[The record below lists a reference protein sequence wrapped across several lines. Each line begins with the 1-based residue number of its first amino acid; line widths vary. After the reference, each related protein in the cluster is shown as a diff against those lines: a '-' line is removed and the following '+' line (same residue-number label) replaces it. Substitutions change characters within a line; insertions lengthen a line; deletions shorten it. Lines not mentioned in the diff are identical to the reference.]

1 MGFVALAKPRG
12 CAVAVTRR
20 GLGQQMASTEITLMA
35 SSSTVLPL
43 HL

>member
-12 CAVAVTRR
+12 CAVGVTSR
-20 GLGQQMASTEITLMA
+20 GLGQQMASTEMTLVA
-35 SSSTVLPL
+35 SSSTVLAL